1 MYLPLLHSY
10 ILYKI
15 IHVSLTHRL
24 NTLEYLIY
32 GLTVWIQRIIKKK
45 KKVFALTNR
54 GNVYTA

>member
-45 KKVFALTNR
+45 QVFALTNR
-54 GNVYTA
+54 GIVYTA